1 MEKPGVIE
9 LFKLGCLL
17 KTNVNF
23 MHIYIYMHIYTHKY
37 LQSMLG
43 FGFAMAENQ
52 LFTKSL
58 TEDDAT

>member
-1 MEKPGVIE
+1 
-9 LFKLGCLL
+9 
-17 KTNVNF
+17 
-23 MHIYIYMHIYTHKY
+23 MHIYTHKY
-37 LQSMLG
+37 LESMLG